1 MRVILCLVERPD
13 LGKTNP
19 AQFFGR
25 FIAIPVFTNVTSLD
39 FKVMFSDA
47 LISYPISES
56 YFWDGIFPFG
66 LISFISISI
75 FLFNGNLSLM
85 NIRDYLFIR
94 KAKSSNKI
102 KILDVLGFETDTTI
116 IQTPDII
123 KEMDNLRMTSELDM
137 VDVEVESTH
146 IGQELVITNED

>member
-39 FKVMFSDA
+39 FKVMSTDA

-56 YFWDGIFPFG
+56 
-66 LISFISISI
+66 
-75 FLFNGNLSLM
+75 
-85 NIRDYLFIR
+85 
-94 KAKSSNKI
+94 
-102 KILDVLGFETDTTI
+102 
-116 IQTPDII
+116 
-123 KEMDNLRMTSELDM
+123 
-137 VDVEVESTH
+137 
-146 IGQELVITNED
+146 